1 MIHVWYKEPGKIG
14 RDRWIKNELHVFQQ
28 LVGGHIEVVRLQK
41 SPDYC
46 IIGNEEGLLNDC
58 PLNLVVGD
66 NFLFGPIIVVG
77 LHHGEDGEEFTSCN
91 LKADQVRRMLLKEG

>member
-14 RDRWIKNELHVFQQ
+14 HDRWIKNELHVFQE

-46 IIGNEEGLLNDC
+46 LIVNEEGLLNSMA
-58 PLNLVVGD
+58 LNLVLGD

-77 LHHGEDGEEFTSCN
+77 LLHGEDGEEFTSCN

>member
-14 RDRWIKNELHVFQQ
+14 RDRWIKNELHVFQE
-28 LVGGHIEVVRLQK
+28 LVGGYIEVVRLRK

-46 IIGNEEGLLNDC
+46 LIVNEEGLLNSM
-58 PLNLVVGD
+58 PLNLVVGE

-77 LHHGEDGEEFTSCN
+77 LLHGEDVEEFTSCN